1 MNVLIESIGKV
12 LILAGSLLLL
22 VIFAWLLVRFAGKL
36 ILEWND
42 TRLQMK
48 AKRIVEDIY
57 ARLRKL
63 ESDMHTLKWEH
74 LENHK
79 SRGADK

>member
-12 LILAGSLLLL
+12 LILTGSLLLL

>member
-1 MNVLIESIGKV
+1 MNVLIECIGKV
-12 LILAGSLLLL
+12 LILTGSLLLL

-36 ILEWND
+36 INEWNEA
-42 TRLQMK
+42 RINMK
-48 AKRIVEDIY
+48 SKRIVDDIF

-63 ESDMHTLKWEH
+63 ESDMHDLKWEH

>member
-1 MNVLIESIGKV
+1 MNTAIESIGKV
-12 LILAGSLLLL
+12 LILTGSLLLL
-22 VIFAWLLVRFAGKL
+22 IIFAWLLVRFAGKL